1 VSPPPHAAGSGL
13 APALHLVLAG
23 CRART
28 DRRRDRIGQEDQRV
42 KSRKIGEMLIELG
55 LLDEPGLAR
64 ALEIQGRE
72 GGTLGRIV
80 SGLGFTDED
89 TITHAIADRYHLE
102 CVATPDVVQDAATL
116 LPADFCRKRLI
127 APLRAEPRSLVL
139 AMADPLDFVTIQD
152 VEFRTNLKVVPAVA
166 SESVI
171 TTMLA
176 RLFSPSETVDEVVQ
190 MMSDAGVT
198 AEVQAVEDED
208 DDRNVIKLAKDSE
221 QPQTVR
227 LVNGLLA
234 GAVQDGASDVHLEPC
249 ERGVQV
255 RYRIDGLLQ
264 NITQIPRHLQD
275 ATISRL
281 KIMSGMDIAERRKPQ
296 DGRSQLK
303 TDGRRIDLRVSTVPT
318 HYGEKIVIRLLD
330 STNAQIAMKDL
341 GLSPANLE
349 RLQTLLTHPTG
360 MVLVTGPTGSGKT
373 STLYASLNWI
383 KAPTKNIMTVEDP
396 IEYRLAGVNQVGIN
410 PKAGVTFAS
419 ALRSFLRQDPNVILV
434 GEIRDRETASIALE
448 ASQTGHLLLS
458 TVHTND
464 AAATVTRLLELGVEP
479 FLLGSSVIGILAQR
493 LVRRVCPDCSSI
505 ESPPDA
511 IIDRLGGK
519 DRMPVDA
526 AWRKGRGCP
535 SCRQSGYRGRLAIH
549 ELLEVTPHVRTLISS
564 RAPDHA
570 VREAARQGG
579 MRTLVEDGIA
589 KAAAG
594 LTTLDEVLRVAPVD
608 TLDAS
613 APCPS
618 HGAPPPPATMEPEVP
633 AALRPPEVLAARAGM
648 NGTHARVLVVDDSP
662 TVVEVVKYFLELEGY
677 DILVA
682 RDGAEGHE
690 IAWRELPDAVVA
702 DVEMPRMD
710 GNELVRA
717 LREDPRTAELPIML
731 LTSRTSVEN
740 ETEGLSAGADDYVPK
755 PVEPRRLTARVK
767 ALLGRHRAVACGSR

>member
-1 VSPPPHAAGSGL
+1 M
-13 APALHLVLAG
+13 
-23 CRART
+23 
-28 DRRRDRIGQEDQRV
+28 GQEDQRV
-42 KSRKIGEMLIELG
+42 KSRKIGEILIELG
-55 LLDEPGLAR
+55 VLDDASLAR
-64 ALEIQGRE
+64 ALEIQGRD

-80 SGLGFTDED
+80 SGLGVADEE

-102 CVATPDVVQDAATL
+102 CVATPDVMPAVAPL
-116 LPADFCRKRLI
+116 LTADFCRKRFV
-127 APLRAEPRSLVL
+127 APMRTEHRSLVL

-152 VEFRTNLKVVPAVA
+152 VEFRTSFTVVPAVA

-176 RLFSPSETVDEVVQ
+176 RLYSPSETVDDVVQ
-190 MMSDAGVT
+190 MIGDAGLT
-198 AEVQAVEDED
+198 AEVEAVEDEEED
-208 DDRNVIKLAKDSE
+208 GNVIKLAKDSE

-227 LVNGLLA
+227 LVNGILA
-234 GAVQDGASDVHLEPC
+234 GAVKDGASDIHLEPC

-264 NITQIPRHLQD
+264 NVMQIPRHLQD

-303 TDGRRIDLRVSTVPT
+303 TDGRRIDLRVSTVLT
-318 HYGEKIVIRLLD
+318 HYGEKVVIRLLD
-330 STNAQIAMKDL
+330 SSNAQIAMKDL
-341 GLSPANLE
+341 GLSAANLE
-349 RLQTLLTHPTG
+349 RLQALLTQPTG

-373 STLYASLNWI
+373 STLYAALNWI
-383 KAPTKNIMTVEDP
+383 KAPTTNIMTVEDP
-396 IEYRLAGVNQVGIN
+396 IEYRLPGVNQVAIN

-434 GEIRDRETASIALE
+434 GEIRDRETVSIALE

-493 LVRRVCPDCSSI
+493 LVRRVCPGCASV

-511 IIDRLGGK
+511 IVGRLGGT
-519 DRMPVDA
+519 DRLPADA
-526 AWRKGRGCP
+526 TWRKGRGCP
-535 SCRQSGYRGRLAIH
+535 SCRQTGYRGRLAIH
-549 ELLEVTPHVRTLISS
+549 ELLEVTPQVRTLIAN
-564 RAPDHA
+564 RTPDH
-570 VREAARQGG
+570 VIREAARQGG
-579 MRTLVEDGIA
+579 MRTLLEDGIA

-594 LTTLDEVLRVAPVD
+594 LTTLDEVLRVAPLS
-608 TLDAS
+608 TPIAPDAQQ
-613 APCPS
+613 
-618 HGAPPPPATMEPEVP
+618 VKV
-633 AALRPPEVLAARAGM
+633 RPPEVVAARAETH
-648 NGTHARVLVVDDSP
+648 GTRARVLVVDDSP

-682 RDGAEGHE
+682 RDGTEGQE

-710 GNELVRA
+710 GHALVRA

-731 LTSRTSVEN
+731 LTSRTSVEQ
-740 ETEGLSAGADDYVPK
+740 ETEGLGAGADDYVPK
-755 PVEPRRLTARVK
+755 PVEPRRLAARVK
-767 ALLGRHRAVACGSR
+767 SLLGRHRHGAAVACGSL